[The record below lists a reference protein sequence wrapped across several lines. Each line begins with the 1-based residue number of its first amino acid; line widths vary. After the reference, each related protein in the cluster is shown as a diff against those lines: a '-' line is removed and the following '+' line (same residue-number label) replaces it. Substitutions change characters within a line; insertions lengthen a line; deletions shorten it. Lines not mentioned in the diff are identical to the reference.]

1 MTKDRL
7 DTHFESIEDAHPDFR
22 EIGASQEFRDWV
34 EGMPATEKEMAIN
47 TINGGR
53 SRAITKLLTSYKDSM
68 KAPAQDTPDESAM
81 DAAEGVRGKS
91 SLKLPDP
98 VAKGEG
104 YEEAWSQF

>member
-1 MTKDRL
+1 
-7 DTHFESIEDAHPDFR
+7 
-22 EIGASQEFRDWV
+22 
-34 EGMPATEKEMAIN
+34 
-47 TINGGR
+47 
-53 SRAITKLLTSYKDSM
+53 M